1 MVWERCVAASMR
13 ILDAGAN
20 MMQFM
25 KNNAVLLALVLLVLF
40 QQSEIREMER
50 TLNYIYAAVQTNND
64 DIQLVQD
71 EVWAISDVLISVHS
85 EEEPVD

>member
-1 MVWERCVAASMR
+1 MVGERCDAASMR

-20 MMQFM
+20 MMQFV
-25 KNNAVLLALVLLVLF
+25 KDNAVLLALVLIVLF
-40 QQSEIREMER
+40 QQSEIKEMER

-71 EVWAISDVLISVHS
+71 EVWAIGDVLISVHS
-85 EEEPVD
+85 DEERVE